1 MFRHGCIQL
10 IEVELSRDVAAFQ
23 QLALVT
29 MDDFRSFVRRSVVP
43 HNYVM
48 ALVKQI
54 AKGVLE
60 QIAVVVTQKDSE

>member
-1 MFRHGCIQL
+1 
-10 IEVELSRDVAAFQ
+10 
-23 QLALVT
+23 

-60 QIAVVVTQKDSE
+60 QIAVIVTQKDSE

>member
-1 MFRHGCIQL
+1 
-10 IEVELSRDVAAFQ
+10 VAAFQ

>member
-1 MFRHGCIQL
+1 
-10 IEVELSRDVAAFQ
+10 VTAFQ

-29 MDDFRSFVRRSVVP
+29 TDDFRSFVRRPVVP

-48 ALVKQI
+48 ALVKKI

-60 QIAVVVTQKDSE
+60 KIAVVVT